1 VALSARIPDA
11 DRPQASAAT
20 AERTA
25 TFREVFVIR
34 EFRALYL
41 ASTLSWIGDSLARA
55 AVTALIYQA
64 TGSVIASAAGFAISY
79 APWLVGGPLLVA
91 LAERHAYR
99 SVMILCDV
107 LRMAIMGAVAI
118 PDLPPLAILG
128 LLLVAAVLTP
138 PFDAARSAMLPSVLP
153 GDRYVVG
160 LAVHAGT
167 SQPALVTGYLIGA
180 ALAAHHPRLALVI
193 NAATFGL
200 SAIILRLGV
209 RRREPALVPA
219 HRRRL
224 TQEVFDGF
232 RLVFGTPA
240 LRAIAL
246 LVFGSVTFAVVP
258 EGLAAAWAAD
268 LTQNGPNGWVQ
279 GFIMA
284 SVPLGFFIGGLFFTR
299 LAAPAR
305 RAALIRP
312 FAICAPLALVPAVVN
327 PPAPIVALLGL
338 VCGASMGGLLPAANG
353 LFVQGLP
360 DAFRARAFGVMQAGM
375 QLLQGGA
382 VLVTGLLVQMLPLH
396 LPTLVGLWCMAGV
409 VLMTTLAATW
419 PSTSK
424 FAEARA
430 AANAANTPATA

>member
-1 VALSARIPDA
+1 
-11 DRPQASAAT
+11 
-20 AERTA
+20 
-25 TFREVFVIR
+25 
-34 EFRALYL
+34 
-41 ASTLSWIGDSLARA
+41 
-55 AVTALIYQA
+55 
-64 TGSVIASAAGFAISY
+64 
-79 APWLVGGPLLVA
+79 
-91 LAERHAYR
+91 
-99 SVMILCDV
+99 MILCDV
-107 LRMAIMGAVAI
+107 LRMGIMAAVAI

-138 PFDAARSAMLPSVLP
+138 PFEAARSAMLPSVLP

-167 SQPALVTGYLIGA
+167 SQPALVIGYLIGA
-180 ALAAHHPRLALVI
+180 ALAAHQPRLALLV
-193 NAATFGL
+193 NAATFGI
-200 SAIILRLGV
+200 SAIILRVGV
-209 RRREPALVPA
+209 RRREAALVPA

-224 TQEVFDGF
+224 TQEVLDGF

-246 LVFGSVTFAVVP
+246 LVFGAVTFAVVP

-268 LTQNGPNGWVQ
+268 LSPGGQKGWVQ

-284 SVPLGFFIGGLFFTR
+284 SVPLGFFLGGLIFTR
-299 LAAPAR
+299 LVPPAR

-312 FAICAPLALVPAVVN
+312 FAICAPLALVPAVVD

-353 LFVQGLP
+353 IFVQGLP

-382 VLVTGLLVQMLPLH
+382 VLATGVLVQVLPVD
-396 LPTLVGLWCMAGV
+396 LPTLVGLWCTAGV
-409 VLMTTLAATW
+409 LLMTTLAATW
-419 PSTSK
+419 PSTRA

-430 AANAANTPATA
+430 AANAANSPATA